1 MSAIAAS
8 LRTVAGIGLPPLRP
22 IDLRFYPG
30 AGVVEVRYDPGDKQE
45 AIRMPATTFGAF
57 LVSYCV
63 RARIPLPRLADKV
76 IRINASS
83 ITLCCKTIFA
93 EAPAPDDA
101 TGGVRFCRIGL

>member
-22 IDLRFYPG
+22 IDLRFHPK
-30 AGVVEVRYDPGDKQE
+30 AGLVEVRYDPGDKRE
-45 AIRMPATTFGAF
+45 PIRVPATKFGAF
-57 LVSYCV
+57 LVSYCI
-63 RARIPLPRLADKV
+63 RARIPLPRFADKV

-83 ITLCCKTIFA
+83 ITLCCKTTFT

-101 TGGVRFCRIGL
+101 TGHVRFCR